1 MKDTFNGSNSP
12 DKVNHFIFEC
22 EIFDKSE
29 EISNSREIQV
39 EIGNFELLIPELN
52 IS

>member
-1 MKDTFNGSNSP
+1 MKDTFNGSNAP

-29 EISNSREIQV
+29 KLVNSREIQV
-39 EIGNFELLIPELN
+39 DIANFELLFPQLN
-52 IS
+52 RY